1 LRSGLFTKVIAQ
13 SGAALDEWTID
24 YEPVYNAKGIAKA
37 AGCDDT
43 APEADLVKCLKDM
56 DALTLIEAYKNDWKV
71 SILQIDFCFVLYIT
85 PNY

>member
-43 APEADLVKCLKDM
+43 APEADLVQCLKDVE
-56 DALTLIEAYKNDWKV
+56 ALDLIKAYKNVWKV
-71 SILQIDFCFVLYIT
+71 CILQIDLFCFI
-85 PNY
+85 

>member
-1 LRSGLFTKVIAQ
+1 LHIGLFTKVIAQ

-43 APEADLVKCLKDM
+43 APEAELVKCLKDKKAI
-56 DALTLIEAYKNDWKV
+56 DLIKAYKNVWKV
-71 SILQIDFCFVLYIT
+71 CILQVDFLFVL
-85 PNY
+85 